1 MTADG
6 YLDTSLE
13 RGAAT
18 AARRL
23 RHLCADWPDDR
34 LGELAYASALVRL
47 KTDLPRDRYEAL
59 RRRFEERRGEFLAR
73 LRGRS
78 D

>member
-1 MTADG
+1 
-6 YLDTSLE
+6 LE
-13 RGAAT
+13 IAAS

-23 RHLCADWPDDR
+23 RRVCADWPDDR

-47 KTDLPRDRYEAL
+47 KSDLPRDRYETL
-59 RRRFEERRGEFLAR
+59 RRRFAERRGEFLAR

>member
-1 MTADG
+1 MTADV
-6 YLDTSLE
+6 YLDSSLE

-23 RHLCADWPDDR
+23 RHVCADWSDDR
-34 LGELAYASALVRL
+34 LGELAYASALVKL
-47 KTDLPRDRYEAL
+47 KADLPRDRYEAL
-59 RRRFEERRGEFLAR
+59 CRRFEERRGEFLAR

>member
-1 MTADG
+1 MTADAF
-6 YLDTSLE
+6 LDTSLE
-13 RGAAT
+13 RGAAA

-23 RHLCADWPDDR
+23 RPICADWSDDR
-34 LGELAYASALVRL
+34 LGELAYASALLRL
-47 KTDLPRDRYEAL
+47 KSDLPRDRYEAL
-59 RRRFEERRGEFLAR
+59 CHRFEARRDDFLAR

>member
-1 MTADG
+1 M
-6 YLDTSLE
+6 
-13 RGAAT
+13 
-18 AARRL
+18 
-23 RHLCADWPDDR
+23 CADWPDDR

-47 KTDLPRDRYEAL
+47 KSDLPRDRYETL
-59 RRRFEERRGEFLAR
+59 RRRFAERRGEFLAR